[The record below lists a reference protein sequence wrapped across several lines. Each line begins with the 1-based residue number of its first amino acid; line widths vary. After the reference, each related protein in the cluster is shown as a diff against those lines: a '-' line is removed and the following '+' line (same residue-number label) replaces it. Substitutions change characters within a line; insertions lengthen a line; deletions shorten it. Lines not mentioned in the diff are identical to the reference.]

1 MCALLDE
8 NLMWRAGREIY
19 EEKYAAWVSQVGY
32 SRINFLGDNGPG
44 LCSQVCAE
52 AISSQLQ
59 KIHFKSVIWRIHF
72 FVKLSFCV
80 QFSESKINFL
90 IGFSQFNFLWFFRP
104 TLWDDGFRV
113 QRDLVFMT
121 FVKNKNTHVHFS
133 NIS

>member
-59 KIHFKSVIWRIHF
+59 KIHFKSVI
-72 FVKLSFCV
+72 
-80 QFSESKINFL
+80 
-90 IGFSQFNFLWFFRP
+90 
-104 TLWDDGFRV
+104 
-113 QRDLVFMT
+113 
-121 FVKNKNTHVHFS
+121 
-133 NIS
+133 